1 MKYTK
6 HFAVLAVFCL
16 VMSAGLFAESKSAGK
31 MSITDPVQVGPT
43 RLAPGDYKVE
53 WTGTGDNVQINIMKG
68 NKVVASTEGKVVE
81 MPNSATSN
89 AVVTKELDNNTRA
102 LTEIQFDNRKEALQL
117 ANSQVAEK

>member
-6 HFAVLAVFCL
+6 HLAVLAVFSL
-16 VMSAGLFAESKSAGK
+16 VMSVGLFAESKSAGK
-31 MSITDPVQVGPT
+31 MSITDPVQVGST